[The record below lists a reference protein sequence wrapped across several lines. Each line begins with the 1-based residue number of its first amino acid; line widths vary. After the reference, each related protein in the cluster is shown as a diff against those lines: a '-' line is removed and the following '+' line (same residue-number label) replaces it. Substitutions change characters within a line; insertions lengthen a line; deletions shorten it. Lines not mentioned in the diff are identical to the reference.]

1 MQLPDWLTNPIS
13 RLGGNSG
20 RSGAPKSTPEGG
32 TGSASAL
39 PASHR
44 AQVASEEDLSIEE
57 RMAVLEERVATLAT
71 FQSNFNHDLRSD
83 LTAILG
89 FIGPLVE
96 KARSG
101 GAADLNQLQ
110 TVEYAANHMQS
121 LVEGARV
128 FVALEVGKITVSPA
142 PTDFDTL
149 VADIGRNAG
158 KAANRKGNQVK
169 MNQLTRVGWSLI
181 DGAKV
186 RQILAAITS
195 NANKFTAGG
204 VIEINSDVVTD
215 QSGSWIE
222 VSVAD
227 TGVGIAKEDHER
239 AFHVFGLARPNLRGE
254 REGTRMSLSISRR
267 LARLLGG
274 DIFLCSDPGI
284 GSTFTLRLPYVP
296 TDAI

>member
-1 MQLPDWLTNPIS
+1 MQLPDWLTKPIS
-13 RLGGNSG
+13 RLGRNSEG
-20 RSGAPKSTPEGG
+20 SGAPKSTPEGG
-32 TGSASAL
+32 SVSASA
-39 PASHR
+39 PAR
-44 AQVASEEDLSIEE
+44 VVGRTAEEDLSIEE
-57 RMAVLEERVATLAT
+57 RMAVLEERVTTLAT

-96 KARSG
+96 KAKSG
-101 GAADLNQLQ
+101 GTADLNQLQ

-128 FVALEVGKITVSPA
+128 FVALEIGRITASPT

-149 VADIGRNAG
+149 VSDVGRNAS

-169 MNQLTRVGWSLI
+169 MNQLAKIGWSLV

-204 VIEINSDVVTD
+204 MIEINSDLVTD
-215 QSGSWIE
+215 QYGSWIE
-222 VSVAD
+222 VAVAD

-274 DIFLCSDPGI
+274 DIFLSSDPGI
-284 GSTFTLRLPYVP
+284 GSTFTLRLPYTP